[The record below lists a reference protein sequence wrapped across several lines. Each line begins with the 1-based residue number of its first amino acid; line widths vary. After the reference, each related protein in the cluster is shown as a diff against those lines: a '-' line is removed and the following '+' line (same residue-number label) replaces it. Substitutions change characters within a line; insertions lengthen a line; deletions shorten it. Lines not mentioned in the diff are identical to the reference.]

1 MNYPAKLGYP
11 VMNVIDEKEVVVE
24 PILVVGEKRGPKKVG
39 PPPPCVAKV
48 SVLSMMLRQQQGQT
62 QTNA

>member
-1 MNYPAKLGYP
+1 
-11 VMNVIDEKEVVVE
+11 MNVIDEKEVVVE